1 MPNFLDLNASLKY
14 RQDLVE
20 EIDDESK
27 KITPKDDC
35 SSSGNELKL
44 KKTNNFEADE
54 SLIISFD
61 DTELQLLSQ
70 TYNRD

>member
-35 SSSGNELKL
+35 SSSGNKLKL